1 MNDRRSLGWV
11 GIGAMMSLLM
21 AQPLYAQAAGNSVD
35 VSFTGLKS
43 SQGQVCISLYGGPK
57 GFPDGGTGSDF
68 VATRCSPVKAE
79 AATLTLTDLKPG
91 NYAIVAH
98 HDLNGDGTMNK
109 GSFGIPEEGFGFS
122 NNPEIGFSSP
132 SFDETKFALSEP
144 KATVKILMR
153 YLN

>member
-1 MNDRRSLGWV
+1 MNNRHIWLWV
-11 GIGAMMSLLM
+11 GVCTAVNIVM
-21 AQPLYAQAAGNSVD
+21 AQPLRAQVAGNSVD

-43 SQGQVCISLYGGPK
+43 SQGQVCISVYAGPQ
-57 GFPDGGTGSDF
+57 GFPDGGKGSDF
-68 VATRCSPVKAE
+68 VTTRCSPITAE

-132 SFDETKFALSEP
+132 SFDETKFAVAAP
-144 KATVKILMR
+144 QATVKILMR